1 MYLWLT
7 GFASAKLKE
16 VVSLEELNREE
27 TNIGVVKISDEVVS
41 VIAGIAASE
50 VNGVVESN
58 PGVAGGIT
66 QIFTGKKN
74 TGKGVKVSI
83 ENGEAQIELTLA
95 VLYGT
100 RIPEVVVQVQDN
112 VKKTVEAMTGLSV
125 AAVNIFIQNIIVPKN
140 DEKSEEVHE

>member
-1 MYLWLT
+1 M
-7 GFASAKLKE
+7 
-16 VVSLEELNREE
+16 EELNREE